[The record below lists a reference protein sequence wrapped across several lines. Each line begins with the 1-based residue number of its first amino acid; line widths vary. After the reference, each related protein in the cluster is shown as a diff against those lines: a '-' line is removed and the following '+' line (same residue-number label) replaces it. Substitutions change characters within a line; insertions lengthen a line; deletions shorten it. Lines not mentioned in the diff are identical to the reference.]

1 MVASVRIYEESLLV
15 RAAIFSI
22 MIQLSYKGG
31 AYNHLHSPNVHL
43 LYFNVQGNSHNQSP
57 YKVSL
62 VLSLTVCDFLS
73 PSF

>member
-31 AYNHLHSPNVHL
+31 GHITIYTVLMSI
-43 LYFNVQGNSHNQSP
+43 YFILMC
-57 YKVSL
+57 KVIHITNL
-62 VLSLTVCDFLS
+62 PIKFL
-73 PSF
+73 

>member
-31 AYNHLHSPNVHL
+31 
-43 LYFNVQGNSHNQSP
+43 GI
-57 YKVSL
+57 
-62 VLSLTVCDFLS
+62 
-73 PSF
+73 